1 MCLLSAIVFLCLL
14 QPQLATRNLSFI
26 FNSHFNFSD
35 QVSDISHACLYNI
48 RDLRRIRYVTNFDSS
63 PYWHIIIVVAVFD
76 ITPPNHQFVHNN
88 NDVCTG
94 HWSIMPANVSGWTA
108 TRILMDTATSLRLTA
123 ARTTSTASVIATT
136 RRHTPT
142 PRASTWAEFILTEF
156 VIIMVTITRLWKS
169 DCYNRSHYVAG
180 SYISGVDEMH

>member
-48 RDLRRIRYVTNFDSS
+48 RDLRRIRSVTNFDSS